1 MVNSSF
7 NWIILV
13 LDFLAYRS
21 FNMFHASLDV
31 VDAIINGLMLVLMKE
46 NMVRDIQLVDR
57 SEIKIF

>member
-1 MVNSSF
+1 
-7 NWIILV
+7 
-13 LDFLAYRS
+13 
-21 FNMFHASLDV
+21 MFHASLDV